1 MWYWLLISLISSLFR
16 ISIRDLLIEC
26 FHQRISQLSTWT
38 QEIMIHGELPMQYF
52 TLCWQWGVER
62 EFKAWTISPP
72 CHQIIMQALHIAISP
87 SSPYRYITKFSISL
101 YHQALH
107 IAISPSSPYR
117 YITKPSISL
126 YHQALHITVFWCLGC
141 VQMLC
146 LCNVFTSI

>member
-1 MWYWLLISLISSLFR
+1 MHFVSQYSYIVSLLKISFTCDTGYWYHWSHLCSFYR

-72 CHQIIMQALHIAISP
+72 CHQISMQALHIAISP
-87 SSPYRYITKFSISL
+87 SPPYRYT
-101 YHQALH
+101 
-107 IAISPSSPYR
+107 
-117 YITKPSISL
+117 TKPSISL
-126 YHQALHITVFWCLGC
+126 YHQALHTTISPSTLYHCILVFGVCTDVVSL
-141 VQMLC
+141 
-146 LCNVFTSI
+146 